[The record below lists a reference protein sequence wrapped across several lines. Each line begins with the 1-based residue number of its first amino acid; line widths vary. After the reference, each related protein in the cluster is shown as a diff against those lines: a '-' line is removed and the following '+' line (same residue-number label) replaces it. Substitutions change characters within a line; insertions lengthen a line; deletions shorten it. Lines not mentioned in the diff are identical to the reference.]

1 MQLHLWCRRPQG
13 RVAHCLNNHNIH
25 RALGTLMRA
34 HLSKDGRVLRAASYR
49 RAWHAS
55 SIVLKPPLLI

>member
-13 RVAHCLNNHNIH
+13 RVAHWINNHNFH
-25 RALGTLMRA
+25 RAQGALMRA
-34 HLSKDGRVLRAASYR
+34 HLSKDGRVLRAASDC

-55 SIVLKPPLLI
+55 SIVLKLPLLI